1 MAQRTRSSMSRL
13 PDGLSHRVER
23 TCTHALSWH
32 FYLRLVTAEE
42 FIKDRTLCVCV
53 CVSLHMFWS
62 SVFERVCTCVCEY
75 LAGSRWPWIKT
86 GDECREQESG
96 GAWLGQAMGDNMASH
111 LLEANTHTLHVCNQ
125 MQSFPQQTHT
135 LSATNTYANAHAQVY
150 VLPKALTALTLT

>member
-1 MAQRTRSSMSRL
+1 M
-13 PDGLSHRVER
+13 
-23 TCTHALSWH
+23 
-32 FYLRLVTAEE
+32 
-42 FIKDRTLCVCV
+42 
-53 CVSLHMFWS
+53 
-62 SVFERVCTCVCEY
+62 FERVCACVCEY
-75 LAGSRWPWIKT
+75 LAGSRWPWFKT

>member
-1 MAQRTRSSMSRL
+1 M
-13 PDGLSHRVER
+13 
-23 TCTHALSWH
+23 
-32 FYLRLVTAEE
+32 
-42 FIKDRTLCVCV
+42 
-53 CVSLHMFWS
+53 
-62 SVFERVCTCVCEY
+62 FERVCAYVCEY